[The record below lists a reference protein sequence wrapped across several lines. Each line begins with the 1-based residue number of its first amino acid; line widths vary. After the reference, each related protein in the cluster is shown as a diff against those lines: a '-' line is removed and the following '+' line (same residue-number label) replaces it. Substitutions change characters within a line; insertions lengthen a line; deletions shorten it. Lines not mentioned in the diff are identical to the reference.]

1 MKPDAGGLVA
11 REGVEVPFYG
21 AESVRL
27 IRVDGAASDFPGACF
42 PPLNRYFAP

>member
-11 REGVEVPFYG
+11 REGVEVPFYV

-27 IRVDGAASDFPGACF
+27 IRVDGAASDFRGACF
-42 PPLNRYFAP
+42 PLLIP

>member
-1 MKPDAGGLVA
+1 MKPCVGRLVA
-11 REGVEVPFYG
+11 RGGVEVPFYV

-42 PPLNRYFAP
+42 PPLNRYFEP